1 MTSPINGIMER
12 LGQKEGGT
20 SMTLDHITRVLEE
33 LNCSPSSED
42 PDSFILG
49 KRLLNVMLFFVTMV

>member
-1 MTSPINGIMER
+1 MER